1 MSEAPEALEAI
12 DLLYR
17 AALEPALWPEALHKL
32 AQTVGGIGTA
42 MIPITPNDTTGLVV
56 SPELREP
63 NVEYERDWWRRD
75 TRVARIHSRKLSRGV
90 CSEAELF
97 TAEELARDPLRQ
109 EFLRSYGIG
118 AFAAHLVAPLPNF
131 VVAFSVQRALKH
143 GQFEQHQLKTLNL
156 LGKHAARALII
167 STRLAAAG
175 RLERTLAGALAQID
189 CGAFVVDHQLK
200 IITANQAA
208 ERLMGDGLSVQQG
221 QLRAASREHQ
231 SALTRLIKSVLRSSA
246 DAHDVEPIALP
257 RPSGRTPLLLQA
269 IPVPPAAGTGTCRT
283 ARPRW

>member
-143 GQFEQHQLKTLNL
+143 GQFEQHELKTLNL

-167 STRLAAAG
+167 STRLRRRPAGADAG
-175 RLERTLAGALAQID
+175 RRIGANRLRRVRGRSPAEDHHGEPGGRTIDGGRFVGSAGAP
-189 CGAFVVDHQLK
+189 
-200 IITANQAA
+200 
-208 ERLMGDGLSVQQG
+208 
-221 QLRAASREHQ
+221 RAASREHQ

-269 IPVPPAAGTGTCRT
+269 IPVPAGGGTGTCRT